1 MEWALQDAP
10 GVEKLAIYES
20 RLNFVLPLYSDA
32 VVCAYDTS
40 RFSASVLEDVAPAP
54 PICLPTA
61 LCRRTRI
68 MCGPNC
74 WCRSSRAGW
83 RNRVYSPGAG
93 DVAMAGD
100 FSFAP

>member
-54 PICLPTA
+54 PHLLA
-61 LCRRTRI
+61 D
-68 MCGPNC
+68 GVVQANPNYV
-74 WCRSSRAGW
+74 RPELLVPELESRLA
-83 RNRVYSPGAG
+83 
-93 DVAMAGD
+93 
-100 FSFAP
+100 